1 MLTLSLIIKI
11 FLKILSSEQFL
22 LKKKRAKVKKLLVIF
37 KISVEETVANSK
49 NLPKKEEKE
58 EFA

>member
-1 MLTLSLIIKI
+1 MITLSLIIKI